1 MAGTLVDTI
10 TKHKFS
16 RAMFDEGGNPHV
28 FMTGIITLKNAV
40 ADLAAQGV
48 TAIGSPIITGLPA
61 LTGYEVGDYVKVSLG
76 FPSATAAYK
85 ILAKTDV
92 VTAND
97 ATLTLDTN
105 ATSVQTAAV
114 VSQADLQVL
123 DLREEIPTVQGIIM
137 NPNGGYVFDYDYTN
151 RKFIVYVVN
160 ATPGAGDPL
169 EALTGTDIGALTI
182 NYIAWGY

>member
-1 MAGTLVDTI
+1 MAGTLINKI
-10 TKHKFS
+10 TKHKYS
-16 RAMFDEGGNPHV
+16 SGPSDEGGDRLKV
-28 FMTGIITLKNAV
+28 MTGLITLKNAV

-48 TAIGSPIITGLPA
+48 TAIDSPIITGLPDLA
-61 LTGYEVGDYVKVSLG
+61 GYEVGDYVKVSLG

-92 VTAND
+92 VVADD
-97 ATLTLDTN
+97 ATLTLDTD

-123 DLREEIPTVQGIIM
+123 DLSEDFPTLEGIVM

-151 RKFIVYVVN
+151 KKFIAY
-160 ATPGAGDPL
+160 AMTTTPADKDPL
-169 EALTGTDIGALTI
+169 VAVTAKDLGVLTI
-182 NYIAWGY
+182 HYMAWGY

>member
-1 MAGTLVDTI
+1 MAGTLVDKI
-10 TKHKFS
+10 TKHKFN
-16 RAMFDEGGNPHV
+16 RAFFDEGGTPHIC
-28 FMTGIITLKNAV
+28 MTGIITLKDAV

-48 TAIGSPIITGLPA
+48 TEVGSPIITGLPA

-76 FPSATAAYK
+76 FPSAVAAYK

-92 VTAND
+92 VVADD

-105 ATSVQTAAV
+105 ATSVTAAAV

-123 DLREEIPTVQGIIM
+123 DLSKDIPTLEGIVM

-151 RKFIVYVVN
+151 KKFIVYVVN

-169 EALTGTDIGALTI
+169 EALTASDIGALTI

>member
-1 MAGTLVDTI
+1 MAGTLVNTV
-10 TKHKFS
+10 TKHKYS
-16 RAMFDEGGNPHV
+16 LGPSSEGGDRLKV
-28 FMTGIITLKNAV
+28 MTGLITLKDAE

-48 TAIGSPIITGLPA
+48 TAIDSPIITGLPDLA
-61 LTGYEVGDYVKVSLG
+61 GFEVGDYVKVSLG

-92 VTAND
+92 VTADD

-123 DLREEIPTVQGIIM
+123 DLSE
-137 NPNGGYVFDYDYTN
+137 DL
-151 RKFIVYVVN
+151 
-160 ATPGAGDPL
+160 PL
-169 EALTGTDIGALTI
+169 LKELL
-182 NYIAWGY
+182 